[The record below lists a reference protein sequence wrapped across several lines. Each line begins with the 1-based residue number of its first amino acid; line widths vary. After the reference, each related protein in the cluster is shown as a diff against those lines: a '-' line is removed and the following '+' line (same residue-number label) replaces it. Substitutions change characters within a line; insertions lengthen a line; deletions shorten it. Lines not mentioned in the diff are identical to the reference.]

1 MLKRY
6 IGDRAFYRRVMA
18 VVLPIMTQNAITN
31 FVWLLD
37 NVMVGQVGQIPMS
50 GVSIVN
56 QLLFVF
62 NLCVFGATSGAGI
75 FTAQFFGNDDQEGI
89 RYTFRFKVAVCLLV
103 SLAGIGVFVFGADSL
118 IGLYLTGEG
127 DPADAAAILAYG
139 REYLSVM
146 LVGLVP
152 FALSNAYAG
161 TLRETGQTVVP
172 MISGLVAVAVNL
184 VLNFVLIFGA
194 FGLPALGVVGAAWAT
209 VTSRFVELA
218 IVAFWTHRH
227 GDRHPFIR
235 DAYRSLAIPR
245 KLLGRI
251 IAKGAPLMVNE
262 FLWAAGMATLNQC
275 YSTCGLDVVPAANIN
290 SAIYNLAGVGY
301 MAMGNAVGIIMGQML
316 GAGASEVQ
324 LRDTNRKLIFTSC
337 LTGVIFGGLMAA
349 ISGLFPGLYNATEAV
364 RTLAAAMICISAVM
378 MPFNAYTN
386 ACYFTIRSGGQTFVT
401 FLFDSCFVWAV
412 CVPAA
417 WALTQFTA
425 LPILPIYAIL
435 NAMDLI
441 KSIIGAWMLKKGLWI
456 RNLTQQ

>member
-301 MAMGNAVGIIMGQML
+301 MAMGNAVGIIMG
-316 GAGASEVQ
+316 
-324 LRDTNRKLIFTSC
+324 
-337 LTGVIFGGLMAA
+337 
-349 ISGLFPGLYNATEAV
+349 
-364 RTLAAAMICISAVM
+364 
-378 MPFNAYTN
+378 
-386 ACYFTIRSGGQTFVT
+386 
-401 FLFDSCFVWAV
+401 
-412 CVPAA
+412 
-417 WALTQFTA
+417 
-425 LPILPIYAIL
+425 
-435 NAMDLI
+435 
-441 KSIIGAWMLKKGLWI
+441 
-456 RNLTQQ
+456 